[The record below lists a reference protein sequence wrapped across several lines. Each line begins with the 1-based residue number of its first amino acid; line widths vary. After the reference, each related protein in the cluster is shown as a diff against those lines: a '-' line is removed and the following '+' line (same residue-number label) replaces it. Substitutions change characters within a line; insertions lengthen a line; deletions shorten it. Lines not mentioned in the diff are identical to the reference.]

1 MRGLQRA
8 TLAVGSAYRVLLG
21 QFTALGQPSLLSL
34 SGGPSCPGCSLDL
47 PELRD
52 FIMETR
58 KGVQRSDIAP
68 WSQGTPPR
76 GNQLLGGSFARCPAL
91 GVPRVPGRGP
101 SVRTVVEVPTCS
113 GDDPARAGLRL
124 LRWWRGEQR
133 ACHPDSRSLP
143 PAPKRASRPAHL
155 PFKPMQ

>member
-68 WSQGTPPR
+68 WSQGTPHAGTSFWEAPLR
-76 GNQLLGGSFARCPAL
+76 DAQLLECPGSRV
-91 GVPRVPGRGP
+91 GVPLSVP
-101 SVRTVVEVPTCS
+101 
-113 GDDPARAGLRL
+113 
-124 LRWWRGEQR
+124 
-133 ACHPDSRSLP
+133 
-143 PAPKRASRPAHL
+143 
-155 PFKPMQ
+155 